1 MTRRLL
7 TLLAAS
13 ALVAA
18 TATTQAHA
26 RERARNASVCAVSC
40 FTAPAGSGA
49 LLMFS
54 GHGWGHGVGLSQY
67 GAYGYAQ
74 HGWTAGQILAHY
86 YPGTAPATLPGVA
99 IRVLLADRK
108 KALTISSTVPWTVKD
123 GTGRTHTLDAG
134 AVTLDTGLSL
144 LADGQ
149 AAPQALAPP
158 LTFAPGPG
166 GPLTLGRPYRG
177 KIQVD
182 LVDGRLRA
190 VDIVGLEQYLYG
202 VVPAEMPPAWAPEA
216 LKAQA
221 IAARSYA
228 LATRLVGA
236 PFDEYADSRSQVY
249 LGLSAETPTTTA
261 AVDAT
266 RHQVLFFAG
275 KVATTYF
282 FSSSGGETASI
293 ADAWGVAPLPYLV
306 SVADPYDDISPYHDW
321 GPVPVTAKTI
331 AKMLKVPG
339 AIVAASTTLN
349 ESGRASALDLLT
361 QTPVSTAPTDTTV
374 PAGKVQAA
382 LGLRSTWFEVGILSL
397 AAPTPSAPIAYGSSI
412 ALTGLVSGIDD
423 VTLEQRPSAGSW
435 QPIGPIVPAED
446 GTLQLTEQPTITTDY
461 RLATP
466 TAAAAYV
473 RVKVTPVVSLAATPT
488 VGTVAGIEQPIL
500 AGAPVQV
507 QQQSLDLTWTTVATG
522 TVAPDG
528 SFSVPASL
536 VPGSTYRVVVAPG
549 HGYSPGATTP
559 SIAAG

>member
-7 TLLAAS
+7 TLVAAS

-18 TATTQAHA
+18 TATTAAHA
-26 RERARNASVCAVSC
+26 RGRTRSASVCAVSC
-40 FTAPAGSGA
+40 FAAPAGSGA
-49 LLMFS
+49 LFMFS
-54 GHGWGHGVGLSQY
+54 GHGWGHGVGMSQY

-74 HGWTAGQILAHY
+74 HGWTSWQILAHY
-86 YPGTAPATLPGVA
+86 YPGTAPGTLPGVA
-99 IRVLLADRK
+99 IRVLLADK
-108 KALTISSTVPWTVKD
+108 KKTLTISSTVPWTVKD
-123 GTGRTHTLDAG
+123 GAGRTHTLAAG

-144 LADGQ
+144 LVDGQ
-149 AAPQALAPP
+149 AVPQPLAPP
-158 LTFAPGPG
+158 LTFGPGPG
-166 GPLTLGRPYRG
+166 APLTLGRSYRG
-177 KIQVD
+177 SIQVD
-182 LVDGRLRA
+182 LVDGKLRA
-190 VDIVGLEQYLYG
+190 VNVVGLEQYLYG
-202 VVPAEMPPAWAPEA
+202 VVPAEMPSAWSPEA

-236 PFDEYADSRSQVY
+236 PFDEYADSRSQMY
-249 LGLSAETPTTTA
+249 LGLSVETPATTA

-266 RHQVLFFAG
+266 RHQVLLFAG

-306 SVADPYDDISPYHDW
+306 SVADPYDAISPYHDW

-331 AKMLKVPG
+331 AATLKVSG
-339 AIVAASTTLN
+339 AVVAASTTLN
-349 ESGRASALDLLT
+349 GSGRVSALDLLT
-361 QTPVSTAPTDTTV
+361 QTPVSTVPTDTTV

-382 LGLRSTWFEVGILSL
+382 LGLRSTWFDVGILSL
-397 AAPTPSAPIAYGSSI
+397 VAPAPSTPIAYGSSI
-412 ALTGLVSGIDD
+412 ALTGLVRGVDG
-423 VTLEQRPSAGSW
+423 VTLEQRASAGSW
-435 QPIGPIVPAED
+435 QSIGPILPAAD

-466 TAAAAYV
+466 AAAAAYV
-473 RVKVTPVVSLAATPT
+473 RVKVTPVVTLAAAPT
-488 VGTVAGIEQPIL
+488 AGTVAGAEQPIL

-507 QQQSLDLTWTTVATG
+507 QQQGLDLTWTTVATG
-522 TVAPDG
+522 TVGPDG
-528 SFSVPASL
+528 SFSVPAPL
-536 VPGSTYRVVVAPG
+536 TPGSTYRAVVAPG